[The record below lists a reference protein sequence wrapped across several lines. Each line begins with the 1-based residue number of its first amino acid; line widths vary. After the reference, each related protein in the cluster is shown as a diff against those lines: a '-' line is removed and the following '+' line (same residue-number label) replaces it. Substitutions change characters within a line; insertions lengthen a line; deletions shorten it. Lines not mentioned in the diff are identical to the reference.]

1 MSLIIRPAT
10 VADLPNIFRFIH
22 DLAEYEKAPN
32 EVVLSISDLEQSLF
46 GQAPEVFCLISEEA
60 GEVSGFAVWH
70 LNYSTWLGK
79 HGVYLEDLYVD
90 PKFRGAGHGKALLRK
105 LAQICIEK
113 GYSRLQWWV
122 LDWNKSAIDFYKSIE
137 AQPMDEW
144 TVFRVSGSSLAKLA
158 KEGN

>member
-1 MSLIIRPAT
+1 
-10 VADLPNIFRFIH
+10 
-22 DLAEYEKAPN
+22 
-32 EVVLSISDLEQSLF
+32 VVLSITDLEQSLF
-46 GQAPEVFCLISEEA
+46 GHAPAVFCLISEEA

>member
-1 MSLIIRPAT
+1 MSVIIRPAT
-10 VADLPNIFRFIH
+10 VADLPDIFRFIH

-32 EVVLSISDLEQSLF
+32 EVVLSITDLEQSLF
-46 GQAPEVFCLISEEA
+46 GQAPSVFCLISEEA

-113 GYSRLQWWV
+113 GYARLQWWV
-122 LDWNKSAIDFYKSIE
+122 LDWNKSAIDFYKSIG

>member
-10 VADLPNIFRFIH
+10 VADLPDIFRFIH

-32 EVVLSISDLEQSLF
+32 EVVLSITDLEQSLF
-46 GQAPEVFCLISEEA
+46 GKAPAVFCLISEEA